1 MQKRIAVIDMGT
13 NTFHLLIVVTQAEGF
28 VVQRRERVAVK
39 IGKGGIN
46 KGLITGAAW
55 QRALNALKNFRQI
68 IDEYQVNEVFATAT
82 SAIRNARNG
91 EELAIEITASTG
103 IPVKII
109 SGEQEAEYIYFG
121 VKQALTLGREN
132 SLIMDIGGGSVEFII
147 GNEKEALW
155 KKSYE
160 IGAQRLLDLFHAQD
174 PIRSEDVTALEKY
187 LDEKLMGL
195 PQAILKYAPST
206 LIGSSGTF
214 DTLSDIYIL
223 KNNLQKTPGAT
234 EYPLPVSEYKEIH
247 TNLLTK
253 SKEERLLIP
262 GMVEMR
268 VDMIVVASC
277 LINYV
282 IKNYQF
288 DQMRASAYA
297 LKEGVLHYIIH
308 SIRSDIRSRSNINA
322 DL

>member
-1 MQKRIAVIDMGT
+1 
-13 NTFHLLIVVTQAEGF
+13 FHLLIVMTQAEGF

-46 KGLITGAAW
+46 KGYITKSAW
-55 QRALNALKNFRQI
+55 QRALDTLSNFRQI
-68 IDEYQVNEVFATAT
+68 IDEFGVKEVFATAT

-91 EELAIEITASTG
+91 SDLVAEITQATG
-103 IPVKII
+103 IPVRII
-109 SGEQEAEYIYFG
+109 SGEQEAQYIYFG
-121 VKQALTLGREN
+121 VKQALKLGQEN

-147 GNEKEALW
+147 GNEKQAIW

-160 IGAQRLLDLFHAQD
+160 IGAQRLLDLFHAHD
-174 PIRSEDVTALEKY
+174 PIRPEDVLNLEKY
-187 LDEKLMGL
+187 LDEKLSGL
-195 PQAILKYAPST
+195 PEAILNYSPST

-223 KNNLQKTPGAT
+223 KNSLTKKTDTT
-234 EYPLPVSEYKEIH
+234 EYPLPVNEYTEIH
-247 TNLLTK
+247 TDLLTK
-253 SKEERLLIP
+253 DRKERLLIP

-277 LINYV
+277 LINYI
-282 IKNYQF
+282 IKSYQF
-288 DQMRASAYA
+288 ENMRASAYA
-297 LKEGVLHYIIH
+297 LKEGVLHHIIH
-308 SIRSDIRSRSNINA
+308 SIRSDIKNHSNIKA

>member
-13 NTFHLLIVVTQAEGF
+13 NTFHLLIVVTQAESF

-46 KGLITGAAW
+46 KGYITDAAW
-55 QRALNALKNFRQI
+55 QRALSALKGFRQI
-68 IDEYQVNEVFATAT
+68 IDEYQVDEVFATAT

-91 EELAIEITASTG
+91 KELAIEITATTG
-103 IPVKII
+103 IPVRII
-109 SGEQEAEYIYFG
+109 SGDQEAEYIYFG
-121 VKQALTLGREN
+121 VKQALALGEEN

-147 GNEKEALW
+147 GNENEALW
-155 KKSYE
+155 KMSYE
-160 IGAQRLLDLFHAQD
+160 IGAQRLLDLFHTQD
-174 PIRSEDVTALEKY
+174 PIREEDVTALEKY
-187 LDEKLMGL
+187 LDEKLTDL
-195 PQAILKYAPST
+195 PQAILKYSPST

-223 KNNLQKTPGAT
+223 KNNLDKVSGAT
-234 EYPLPVSEYKEIH
+234 EYPLPVDEYKEIH
-247 TNLLTK
+247 QNLLTK
-253 SKEERLLIP
+253 NREERLLIP

-277 LINYV
+277 LINYI

-288 DQMRASAYA
+288 DHVRASAYA

-308 SIRSDIRSRSNINA
+308 SIRSDLKSRTNIKA